1 MIVDITGSLG
11 PSTGCLEEGIVFET
25 ETPIAFPGEP
35 IAVRAVSFIVPG
47 FTGPG
52 VLGRLDHGIRHDL
65 ACAKPV
71 PEPLELADDDEG

>member
-1 MIVDITGSLG
+1 MPSRMIY
-11 PSTGCLEEGIVFET
+11 LEEHVVSKT
-25 ETPIAFPGEP
+25 ETPVTLSGEV
-35 IAVRAVSFIVPG
+35 ITVRAVPFIIPG

-71 PEPLELADDDEG
+71 PEPLEPTDNDED